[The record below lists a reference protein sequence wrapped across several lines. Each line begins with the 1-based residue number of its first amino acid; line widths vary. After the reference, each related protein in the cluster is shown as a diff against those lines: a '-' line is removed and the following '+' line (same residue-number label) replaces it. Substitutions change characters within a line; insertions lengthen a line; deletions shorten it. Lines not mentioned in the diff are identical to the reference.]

1 MLCINNFNYSVQ
13 VLGQS
18 DSGISD
24 LYIYDT
30 CGQILRLVKSI
41 SSCLYFKCRFHYYK
55 YMLTNKILVLRDFFV
70 PCSYICNLSPFANFP
85 SCIYYSNYS
94 SYPWSSLCISPI
106 SFISA
111 FLYFAVLFFL
121 ERTSTTIPAIIAIVT
136 TTMTAIIPAFR
147 PCIENSGGFSST

>member
-41 SSCLYFKCRFHYYK
+41 SAAYILSAGFTI
-55 YMLTNKILVLRDFFV
+55 TN
-70 PCSYICNLSPFANFP
+70 IC
-85 SCIYYSNYS
+85 
-94 SYPWSSLCISPI
+94 
-106 SFISA
+106 
-111 FLYFAVLFFL
+111 
-121 ERTSTTIPAIIAIVT
+121 
-136 TTMTAIIPAFR
+136 
-147 PCIENSGGFSST
+147 